1 MASTP
6 ELRQAV
12 DNISKSLKGRP
23 VTGIK
28 GPVTPW
34 YGQYRPPDQEDMTFV
49 PNREWDYQV
58 ANRTGGFG
66 MNGEQLPEKAKGWDK
81 YGRPYYGTGISGW
94 ATKHADMT
102 QTEFEAALARESKWG
117 QFSGGV
123 WALGLQSER

>member
-66 MNGEQLPEKAKGWDK
+66 MNGEQLPEKAKGWD
-81 YGRPYYGTGISGW
+81 RQ
-94 ATKHADMT
+94 TK
-102 QTEFEAALARESKWG
+102 
-117 QFSGGV
+117 
-123 WALGLQSER
+123 